1 MAVNSTRLRRKASNH
16 LLLQRARIPLR
27 KGWECVK
34 KELYKITCT
43 RNGETSDIG
52 TYLLKPGPE
61 APMDCYRNFL
71 NKTDVAVSIKSVP
84 DGFIITDNSEPDT
97 SYHLMFIPMDDDFWA
112 RCAAEKETK

>member
-1 MAVNSTRLRRKASNH
+1 MFT
-16 LLLQRARIPLR
+16 
-27 KGWECVK
+27 

-84 DGFIITDNSEPDT
+84 EGFIITDNSGPAAR
-97 SYHLMFIPMDDDFWA
+97 LRKKRNNNICPFIPFGMRGLF
-112 RCAAEKETK
+112 C

>member
-1 MAVNSTRLRRKASNH
+1 MFT
-16 LLLQRARIPLR
+16 
-27 KGWECVK
+27 

-43 RNGETSDIG
+43 RNGETSNIG

-84 DGFIITDNSEPDT
+84 DGLSSLIILNLTPAT
-97 SYHLMFIPMDDDFWA
+97 
-112 RCAAEKETK
+112 T

>member
-1 MAVNSTRLRRKASNH
+1 MFT
-16 LLLQRARIPLR
+16 
-27 KGWECVK
+27 

-71 NKTDVAVSIKSVP
+71 NKTNVAVSIKSVP
-84 DGFIITDNSEPDT
+84 DGFIITDDSEPDT
-97 SYHLMFIPMDDDFWA
+97 SHHLTFIPMDDDFWA
-112 RCAAEKETK
+112 RCAAEKDTK

>member
-1 MAVNSTRLRRKASNH
+1 MFT
-16 LLLQRARIPLR
+16 
-27 KGWECVK
+27 

-71 NKTDVAVSIKSVP
+71 NKTDVAVSLKSVP
-84 DGFIITDNSEPDT
+84 EGFIITDNSEPDT
-97 SYHLMFIPMDDDFWA
+97 SYHWCLPGWTTISGPAARLRKKRNNNICPFIPFGMRGLF
-112 RCAAEKETK
+112 C

>member
-1 MAVNSTRLRRKASNH
+1 MFT
-16 LLLQRARIPLR
+16 
-27 KGWECVK
+27 

-112 RCAAEKETK
+112 RCTAEKETKQYICLFVLFGIRGLFQCKSSHI

>member
-1 MAVNSTRLRRKASNH
+1 MFT
-16 LLLQRARIPLR
+16 
-27 KGWECVK
+27 

-71 NKTDVAVSIKSVP
+71 NKTDVADRKSVV
-84 DGFIITDNSEPDT
+84 
-97 SYHLMFIPMDDDFWA
+97 
-112 RCAAEKETK
+112 

>member
-1 MAVNSTRLRRKASNH
+1 MFT
-16 LLLQRARIPLR
+16 
-27 KGWECVK
+27 

-112 RCAAEKETK
+112 RCAAEKETKQYICPFVLFGIRGLFQCKSSHI

>member
-1 MAVNSTRLRRKASNH
+1 MFT
-16 LLLQRARIPLR
+16 
-27 KGWECVK
+27 

-71 NKTDVAVSIKSVP
+71 NKTNVAVPLKAYRTDSSLRMIP
-84 DGFIITDNSEPDT
+84 NPTPAII
-97 SYHLMFIPMDDDFWA
+97 
-112 RCAAEKETK
+112 

>member
-1 MAVNSTRLRRKASNH
+1 MFT
-16 LLLQRARIPLR
+16 
-27 KGWECVK
+27 

-71 NKTDVAVSIKSVP
+71 NKTDVAVSIKSYRT
-84 DGFIITDNSEPDT
+84 DLSSLIILNLTPAT
-97 SYHLMFIPMDDDFWA
+97 
-112 RCAAEKETK
+112 T